1 MTISKFCLVINGHSI
16 DQSSLSCTGYQ
27 LSKLMRILELKKS
40 KIYWYACDIEVVD
53 NVNYW
58 LEFDGWR
65 PRLLGNYLN
74 KKKAIENTSQFLSGV
89 FLGVLGNHDFVWR
102 DEYSTED
109 PPFGEIEAALLQIR
123 AFDTTNFEIY
133 SANQSILNEIRI
145 AYGGKIKHCT
155 I

>member
-1 MTISKFCLVINGHSI
+1 M
-16 DQSSLSCTGYQ
+16 
-27 LSKLMRILELKKS
+27 
-40 KIYWYACDIEVVD
+40 VD

-74 KKKAIENTSQFLSGV
+74 KKEAIENTSQFLSGV